1 MAEQRDGTRAL
12 RIGLAV
18 LTVPSVVTGAWALSA
33 PASWYASYGPK
44 GATPSLFGPY
54 NEHFVQDLGGGFL
67 AVGAV
72 LLFALARTQRDVVR
86 AALMAFFVFTLPHL
100 AVHLVEQAGLSDS
113 GYLFINVSLGAS
125 VVLAAWLW
133 RLTSRLP

>member
-1 MAEQRDGTRAL
+1 MSESRRGM

-18 LTVPSVVTGAWALSA
+18 LTVPSVLTGAWALFA

-67 AVGAV
+67 AIGVV
-72 LLFALARTQRDVVR
+72 LLFALVRTQRDVVR
-86 AALMAFFVFTLPHL
+86 AALLAFFAFTLPHF
-100 AVHLVEQAGLSDS
+100 AVHLVEQSGLSDS
-113 GYLFINVSLGAS
+113 GFIFINVSLGAS

>member
-1 MAEQRDGTRAL
+1 MAEPGGEARGL
-12 RIGLAV
+12 RIGLVA
-18 LTVPSVVTGAWALSA
+18 LTVPNMLTGAWALFA
-33 PASWYASYGPK
+33 PSSWYSGFGPQ

-72 LLFALARTQRDVVR
+72 LLFALLRTQRDVVR
-86 AALMAFFVFTLPHL
+86 AALLAFFAFTLPHF
-100 AVHLVEQAGLSDS
+100 AVHLVEQSGLSDS
-113 GYLFINVSLGAS
+113 GFIFINVSLGAS